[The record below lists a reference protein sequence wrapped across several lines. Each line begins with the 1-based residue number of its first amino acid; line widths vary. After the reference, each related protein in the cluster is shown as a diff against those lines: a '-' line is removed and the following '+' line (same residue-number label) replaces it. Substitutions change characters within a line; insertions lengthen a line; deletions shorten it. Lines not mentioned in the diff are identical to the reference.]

1 MQEGCGAKN
10 RLSGSTLSLLRLSS
24 TEEGETGN
32 GGEEG
37 KSCLTAIEWR
47 MGIEFE
53 VVVEMEME
61 IEIEVEGAES
71 FLKTIYESI
80 KEERGQEQEEGKG
93 EVNTVLRDGLLYVS
107 IGGSSDEIARL
118 RAVVNTWLR
127 LLKIAEDMVEVIAS
141 GCRGS

>member
-32 GGEEG
+32 GSEEG
-37 KSCLTAIEWR
+37 KSYLTGIEWR

-53 VVVEMEME
+53 V
-61 IEIEVEGAES
+61 EVEIGVEGTES
-71 FLKTIYESI
+71 FLKTVYESI
-80 KEERGQEQEEGKG
+80 KEEQEEGK
-93 EVNTVLRDGLLYVS
+93 VNTVLRDGLLYVS
-107 IGGSSDEIARL
+107 MGGSSDEIARL

-127 LLKIAEDMVEVIAS
+127 LLKIAEDMVEVIK
-141 GCRGS
+141 R

>member
-10 RLSGSTLSLLRLSS
+10 RLSGSTLPLLRLSS

-37 KSCLTAIEWR
+37 KSCLTGIEWR
-47 MGIEFE
+47 KGIEFE
-53 VVVEMEME
+53 VEVEVE
-61 IEIEVEGAES
+61 IEIEVEGAET

-80 KEERGQEQEEGKG
+80 KEEQEEGK
-93 EVNTVLRDGLLYVS
+93 VNTVLRDGLLYMS

-118 RAVVNTWLR
+118 RAVANTWLR
-127 LLKIAEDMVEVIAS
+127 LLKIAEDMVEVIAN
-141 GCRGS
+141 G

>member
-1 MQEGCGAKN
+1 MYKRQ
-10 RLSGSTLSLLRLSS
+10 TLPLLRLSS

-32 GGEEG
+32 GSEEG
-37 KSCLTAIEWR
+37 KSYLTGIEWR
-47 MGIEFE
+47 KGIEFE
-53 VVVEMEME
+53 MEVEM
-61 IEIEVEGAES
+61 EIEVEGAET

-93 EVNTVLRDGLLYVS
+93 EVNTVLRDGLLYMS

-118 RAVVNTWLR
+118 RAVANTWLR

-141 GCRGS
+141 G

>member
-10 RLSGSTLSLLRLSS
+10 RLSGSTLPLLRLSS

-37 KSCLTAIEWR
+37 KSCLTGIEWR
-47 MGIEFE
+47 KGIEFE
-53 VVVEMEME
+53 MEVEME

-80 KEERGQEQEEGKG
+80 KEEQEEGK
-93 EVNTVLRDGLLYVS
+93 VNTVLRDGLLYMS

-118 RAVVNTWLR
+118 RAVANTWLR

-141 GCRGS
+141 G

>member
-10 RLSGSTLSLLRLSS
+10 RLSGSTLPLLRLSS

-32 GGEEG
+32 GSEEG
-37 KSCLTAIEWR
+37 KSYLTGIEWR

-53 VVVEMEME
+53 V
-61 IEIEVEGAES
+61 EVEIGVEGTES

-80 KEERGQEQEEGKG
+80 KEEQEEGK
-93 EVNTVLRDGLLYVS
+93 VNTVLRDGLLYVS
-107 IGGSSDEIARL
+107 IGGNSDEIARL

-127 LLKIAEDMVEVIAS
+127 LLKIAEDMVEVIK
-141 GCRGS
+141 R

>member
-10 RLSGSTLSLLRLSS
+10 RLSGSTLPLLRLSS

-37 KSCLTAIEWR
+37 KSCLTGIEWR
-47 MGIEFE
+47 KGIEFE
-53 VVVEMEME
+53 VEVEVE
-61 IEIEVEGAES
+61 IEIEVEGAET

-80 KEERGQEQEEGKG
+80 KEEQEEGK
-93 EVNTVLRDGLLYVS
+93 VNTVLRDGLLYMS

-118 RAVVNTWLR
+118 RAVANTWLR

-141 GCRGS
+141 G

>member
-10 RLSGSTLSLLRLSS
+10 RLSGSTLPLLRLSS

-32 GGEEG
+32 GSEEG
-37 KSCLTAIEWR
+37 KSYLTGIEWR

-53 VVVEMEME
+53 V
-61 IEIEVEGAES
+61 EVEIGVEGTES
-71 FLKTIYESI
+71 FLKTVYESI
-80 KEERGQEQEEGKG
+80 KEEQEEGK
-93 EVNTVLRDGLLYVS
+93 VNTVLRDGLLYVS

-127 LLKIAEDMVEVIAS
+127 LLKIAEDMVEVIK
-141 GCRGS
+141 R

>member
-10 RLSGSTLSLLRLSS
+10 RLSGSTLPLLRLSS

-37 KSCLTAIEWR
+37 KSCLTGIEWR
-47 MGIEFE
+47 KGIEFE
-53 VVVEMEME
+53 MEVEME

-93 EVNTVLRDGLLYVS
+93 EVNTVLRDGLLYMS

-118 RAVVNTWLR
+118 RAVANTWLR

-141 GCRGS
+141 G

>member
-10 RLSGSTLSLLRLSS
+10 RLSGSTLPLLRLSS
-24 TEEGETGN
+24 TEEGETGS

-37 KSCLTAIEWR
+37 KSCLTEIEWR

-53 VVVEMEME
+53 V
-61 IEIEVEGAES
+61 EVEIGVEGTES
-71 FLKTIYESI
+71 FLKTVYESI
-80 KEERGQEQEEGKG
+80 KEEQEEGKG
-93 EVNTVLRDGLLYVS
+93 EVNTVLGDGLLYVS

-127 LLKIAEDMVEVIAS
+127 LLKIAEDMVEVIKEMS
-141 GCRGS
+141 EQKGVGVFTKEP

>member
-10 RLSGSTLSLLRLSS
+10 RLSGSTLPLLRLSS

-37 KSCLTAIEWR
+37 KSCLTGIEWR
-47 MGIEFE
+47 KGIEFE
-53 VVVEMEME
+53 MEVEME

-80 KEERGQEQEEGKG
+80 KEEQEEGK
-93 EVNTVLRDGLLYVS
+93 VNTVLRDGLLYMS

-141 GCRGS
+141 G

>member
-1 MQEGCGAKN
+1 M
-10 RLSGSTLSLLRLSS
+10 
-24 TEEGETGN
+24 
-32 GGEEG
+32 
-37 KSCLTAIEWR
+37 
-47 MGIEFE
+47 E
-53 VVVEMEME
+53 VEIE
-61 IEIEVEGAES
+61 IEIEVEGAET

-93 EVNTVLRDGLLYVS
+93 EVNTVLRDGLLYMS

-141 GCRGS
+141 G

>member
-1 MQEGCGAKN
+1 MQEGCGAEN
-10 RLSGSTLSLLRLSS
+10 RLSGSTLPLLWLSS

-32 GGEEG
+32 GSEEG
-37 KSCLTAIEWR
+37 KSCLTGIEWR

-53 VVVEMEME
+53 V
-61 IEIEVEGAES
+61 EVEIGVEGTES
-71 FLKTIYESI
+71 FLKTVYESI
-80 KEERGQEQEEGKG
+80 KEEQEEGKG

-127 LLKIAEDMVEVIAS
+127 LLKIAEDMVEVIKEMS
-141 GCRGS
+141 EQKGVGVITKEP

>member
-37 KSCLTAIEWR
+37 KSCLTVIEWR

-53 VVVEMEME
+53 VVVE
-61 IEIEVEGAES
+61 IEIEGEGAES

-80 KEERGQEQEEGKG
+80 KEERGQEQGEGKG
-93 EVNTVLRDGLLYVS
+93 EVDTVLRDGLLYMS

-118 RAVVNTWLR
+118 RAVANTWLR
-127 LLKIAEDMVEVIAS
+127 LLKIAGDMVEVIAS
-141 GCRGS
+141 G

>member
-10 RLSGSTLSLLRLSS
+10 RLSGSTLPLLRLSS

-37 KSCLTAIEWR
+37 KSCLTGIEWR
-47 MGIEFE
+47 KGIEFE
-53 VVVEMEME
+53 VEVEVE

-80 KEERGQEQEEGKG
+80 KEEQEEGK
-93 EVNTVLRDGLLYVS
+93 VNTVLRDGLLYMS

-127 LLKIAEDMVEVIAS
+127 LLEIAEDMVEVIAS
-141 GCRGS
+141 G

>member
-37 KSCLTAIEWR
+37 KSCLTGIEWR
-47 MGIEFE
+47 KGIKF
-53 VVVEMEME
+53 EMEVE
-61 IEIEVEGAES
+61 VEIEVEGAES

-80 KEERGQEQEEGKG
+80 KEEQGQEQEEGKG
-93 EVNTVLRDGLLYVS
+93 EVNIVLRDGLLYMS

-118 RAVVNTWLR
+118 RAVANTWLR
-127 LLKIAEDMVEVIAS
+127 LLKIAGDMVEVIAS
-141 GCRGS
+141 G